1 MESHWYDGHVDIWY
15 MLSDPFHAACV
26 LLQHDSAL
34 ASMSQH
40 AHGILPK
47 AMADQRPVHH
57 SADRAHARH
66 AL

>member
-1 MESHWYDGHVDIWY
+1 MMVMSTSGICYLTLF
-15 MLSDPFHAACV
+15 MLHV